1 MQLLKKILDL
11 AIPRFLDE
19 DVALVEINGNYEIVC
34 HISDLRPLEK
44 FDAVVTMRVFN
55 LFGWALFPKQ
65 IGEVKL
71 WDEYFGKSDVL

>member
-1 MQLLKKILDL
+1 MKFIKKILDI

-19 DVALVEINGNYEIVC
+19 DEALVEINGNYEIVC
-34 HISDLRPLEK
+34 PVSGLRPLEK

-71 WDEYFGKSDVL
+71 WNDYFGENK